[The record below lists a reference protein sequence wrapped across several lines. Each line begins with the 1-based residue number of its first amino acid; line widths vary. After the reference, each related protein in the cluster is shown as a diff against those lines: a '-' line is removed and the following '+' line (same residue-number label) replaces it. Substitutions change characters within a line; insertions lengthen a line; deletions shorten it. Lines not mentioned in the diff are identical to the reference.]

1 MKKLSTLNRRRL
13 IRVGVLCVVI
23 PSLAYLS
30 YLGRGNEPYVED
42 IPVTPGIIE
51 SYCEAGEC
59 IPPDTLLNN
68 EEIRRDSIAAI
79 GGHIRP

>member
-23 PSLAYLS
+23 PSLAYL
-30 YLGRGNEPYVED
+30 GRSQPS
-42 IPVTPGIIE
+42 PVGDTFIHQPNSIE
-51 SYCEAGEC
+51 TYCEAGEYTS
-59 IPPDTLLNN
+59 PDTLLNN
-68 EEIRRDSIAAI
+68 EEIKLDSIAAI